1 LKRKIVAFQGEHGAY
16 SEIAARKFYPDSNL
30 VPMKLFQDIFD
41 ALRSNSIDCA
51 VVPIENTIEGSV
63 NEIYDLLL
71 DTEKKITGELF
82 LKINHC
88 LITLPT
94 NRTITRVFSHPQA
107 LAQCRN
113 YINKRN
119 LDSVP
124 AYDTAGSVRLI
135 KKKKFLTP
143 GQLQVRTL
151 QSFII

>member
-1 LKRKIVAFQGEHGAY
+1 
-16 SEIAARKFYPDSNL
+16 
-30 VPMKLFQDIFD
+30 MKLFQDIFE
-41 ALRSNSIDCA
+41 ALLTNSIDCA

-71 DTEKKITGELF
+71 DTEKKITGEIF

-113 YINKRN
+113 YINKKI
-119 LDSVP
+119 LD
-124 AYDTAGSVRLI
+124 AGAIASKNAAEFYNMKILDENIEDR
-135 KKKKFLTP
+135 KNNYTRFLVLSDQETSP
-143 GQLQVRTL
+143 TKNDR
-151 QSFII
+151 